1 MWGLINIE
9 KSSKVFNRE
18 TKFKHVHCLI
28 LTQIGFY
35 NALLNELPNSD
46 LDGLHMIQNVDVR
59 IIVNMPKYTTGRIT
73 LKEIEPISYLLKI
86 EKN

>member
-1 MWGLINIE
+1 M
-9 KSSKVFNRE
+9 
-18 TKFKHVHCLI
+18 HCLI

-35 NALLNELPNSD
+35 NTLLNELPNSD